1 MFIVNGLNRMFAA
14 PEDRN
19 VAEVHSH
26 LERFAPMELL
36 SLGKVA
42 VPINIRLLRSGS
54 QDSPHG
60 TSALFFRRCCRK
72 NHALRRLNQALKY

>member
-54 QDSPHG
+54 QDSPLVLQHCFSG
-60 TSALFFRRCCRK
+60 DVVARTMPSGA
-72 NHALRRLNQALKY
+72 